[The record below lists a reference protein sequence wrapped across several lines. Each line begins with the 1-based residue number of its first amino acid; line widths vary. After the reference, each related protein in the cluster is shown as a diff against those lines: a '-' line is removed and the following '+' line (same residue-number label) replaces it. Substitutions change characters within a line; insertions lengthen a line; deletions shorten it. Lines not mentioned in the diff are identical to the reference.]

1 MTLYSKAD
9 LRNQALR
16 EIGVLD
22 HGEQPDADMVSVVD
36 PIAQQLLEYL
46 NDENVLAFDS
56 SVSVSTQVIPG
67 RLMGGLVD
75 VLKWRIAPTYSRPRE
90 VKTVGEAM
98 HTLRRSILE
107 GQNDIPVSVDY
118 F

>member
-16 EIGVLD
+16 ELGVLD
-22 HGEQPDADMVSVVD
+22 HGEEPDADMVSVVD

-46 NDENVLAFDS
+46 NDENVLAFDP

-67 RLMGGLVD
+67 RLMGGMVD
-75 VLKWRIAPTYSRPRE
+75 ALKWRIAPTYSRPRE
-90 VKTVGEAM
+90 VQTQGEAL

-107 GQNDIPVSVDY
+107 GQNSIPTAVD
-118 F
+118 FF